1 MYLLNLEH
9 EIINNINNK
18 TYRRLEEI
26 QNGPSNLKVETTLKS
41 LKSSSQSAKQQ
52 IQTLDLFSNFDEK
65 INKYINIINEE
76 YEITKI
82 SITKR
87 KYTEEITIEL
97 NKILD
102 ELKEI
107 SILYYDKFKENYN
120 KAKEYIEDSIL
131 KIDKLIEKSSNI
143 TNNAINDK
151 FQEIKKNYHTINDN
165 NEKNLT
171 NQINLVE
178 SNGKYQI
185 HIKIDEI
192 IKKNKFYF
200 EIINENG
207 IYKLKGQSINENR
220 PKSFSID
227 YSSKVGICVEK
238 GKELTIR
245 LNNISSIVDL
255 EFDSSL
261 LVASIIKRYNFSEYF
276 ISYTFYNET
285 QISSNTTIGGIK
297 INKQKGSCIRKLI
310 TELSE
315 GEKDNEKISSKSGTV
330 EDSIIF

>member
-1 MYLLNLEH
+1 M
-9 EIINNINNK
+9 
-18 TYRRLEEI
+18 
-26 QNGPSNLKVETTLKS
+26 
-41 LKSSSQSAKQQ
+41 KSSSQSAKQQ

-107 SILYYDKFKENYN
+107 SILYYDKFKKNYN

-165 NEKNLT
+165 NEN
-171 NQINLVE
+171 NQENHINLVD
-178 SNGKYQI
+178 SFGKYQI

-207 IYKLKGQSINENR
+207 IYKLKGQSINGNR

-245 LNNISSIVDL
+245 LDNISSIVDL